1 EISEHFQAPRLYSFG
16 TGAIK
21 GLIPFFDQSDI
32 KSSTR
37 QIDRKGR
44 ACWTS
49 ADNEHIKNVFAN
61 HKFNSSLGKRG
72 IRCTLG

>member
-1 EISEHFQAPRLYSFG
+1 MTPSFN
-16 TGAIK
+16 
-21 GLIPFFDQSDI
+21 QSDI

-49 ADNEHIKNVFAN
+49 ADNEHIKNIFVI
-61 HKFNSSLGKRG
+61 HKFDSFPDKRG
-72 IRCTLG
+72 ICCTRG